1 MTEVAETPEATLAEL
16 ITQIESS
23 EANGT
28 ANVLLNRLALAGFD
42 RLSEDEQLEIFNLL
56 TPRTRMAIVLKSGNT
71 EQMDENGF
79 VVSDMSEVDKLKVL
93 GIKALVTFVLCI
105 SLLYFC
111 LYPDE
116 FIDKSMK
123 GFDFSKTI
131 LKLLFF

>member
-79 VVSDMSEVDKLKVL
+79 VVSDMSEVDKLKVW